1 MTFWYMWNPPVN
13 ARQEKNSGSI
23 KIWFNPSLHRDF
35 FTFLYHLSP
44 ALLKTFIHGTFR
56 DGDRLFATYHH
67 IYHLSPC
74 LINQWSIRK
83 KNESLYDTL
92 VSAAWNF
99 SFSKEYN
106 VFPARELLFP
116 LWGNYG
122 FSTGKLQFPIGEQI
136 VSTHETKSTVPG
148 NYFYD
153 RLITNLHPGK
163 ETSRQRRT
171 VNVTGIPVSSSV
183 KVLLIRLENILNSA
197 V

>member
-1 MTFWYMWNPPVN
+1 MNLYT
-13 ARQEKNSGSI
+13 I
-23 KIWFNPSLHRDF
+23 HWFQPL
-35 FTFLYHLSP
+35 
-44 ALLKTFIHGTFR
+44 
-56 DGDRLFATYHH
+56 
-67 IYHLSPC
+67 
-74 LINQWSIRK
+74 
-83 KNESLYDTL
+83 ETL
-92 VSAAWNF
+92 VSP
-99 SFSKEYN
+99 KN
-106 VFPARELLFP
+106 VFPVRELLFP

-183 KVLLIRLENILNSA
+183 KVLLIRLKEVLNSA

>member
-1 MTFWYMWNPPVN
+1 MNLYT
-13 ARQEKNSGSI
+13 I
-23 KIWFNPSLHRDF
+23 HWFQPL
-35 FTFLYHLSP
+35 
-44 ALLKTFIHGTFR
+44 
-56 DGDRLFATYHH
+56 
-67 IYHLSPC
+67 
-74 LINQWSIRK
+74 
-83 KNESLYDTL
+83 ETL
-92 VSAAWNF
+92 VSPKNTMF
-99 SFSKEYN
+99 SPQGN
-106 VFPARELLFP
+106 CCFPYGGTMVSLR
-116 LWGNYG
+116 GNY
-122 FSTGKLQFPIGEQI
+122 SFPVGEQI

>member
-1 MTFWYMWNPPVN
+1 MNLYT
-13 ARQEKNSGSI
+13 I
-23 KIWFNPSLHRDF
+23 HWFQPL
-35 FTFLYHLSP
+35 
-44 ALLKTFIHGTFR
+44 
-56 DGDRLFATYHH
+56 
-67 IYHLSPC
+67 
-74 LINQWSIRK
+74 
-83 KNESLYDTL
+83 ETL
-92 VSAAWNF
+92 VSPKNTMF
-99 SFSKEYN
+99 SPQGN
-106 VFPARELLFP
+106 CCFPYGGTMVSLR
-116 LWGNYG
+116 GNYG